1 MVVHI
6 TLVFFVVLTFRLF
19 KFTFFEKLT
28 LVIKGNPSVSSYIV
42 IPINGWNQIT
52 INGKFKQTSL
62 RKSNF
67 ISVPTDD
74 ILV

>member
-42 IPINGWNQIT
+42 IP
-52 INGKFKQTSL
+52 
-62 RKSNF
+62 
-67 ISVPTDD
+67 
-74 ILV
+74 